1 MSNLLVRIGSGAFLA
16 SADELNTLV
25 EGVTKKPE
33 TKVVQLFTEVVVD
46 DETDS
51 DIEGAPAP
59 FEKEDD
65 IEEAFEYSASG
76 WFKWKLKDATLR

>member
-1 MSNLLVRIGSGAFLA
+1 MRIGPGAFIG

-25 EGVTKKPE
+25 EANSRKPE
-33 TKVVQLFTEVVVD
+33 AKVVTLFTETVVAD
-46 DETDS
+46 DTDS
-51 DIEGAPAP
+51 EIEGVPAP

-65 IEEAFEYSASG
+65 IEEAYEYSASG